1 MRALK
6 ADLKKCKRLLFKKI
20 SRINQN
26 QNKQTE
32 HNQHLSEE
40 QNDAVNIQLKAS
52 TVRKRGM
59 RWRLVD
65 KRRAL
70 ALYNKSPAAYR
81 HESNVWKLPHRDTLL
96 KHIKSIYEKVML
108 NNSKNNKSI
117 KTLAEFRQEFVQY
130 FYLLYK
136 RR

>member
-59 RWRLVD
+59 GWRLVD
-65 KRRAL
+65 KRQAL

-108 NNSKNNKSI
+108 NNSKNNK
-117 KTLAEFRQEFVQY
+117 
-130 FYLLYK
+130 
-136 RR
+136 